1 MSDRLPVLKT
11 YKLYI
16 GGKFPRTESGRYF
29 PLRTKTGDLVANVS
43 LASRKDLRQAVQAAR
58 AATGAWAKATPF
70 LRGQILYRLSE
81 MLEDRQ
87 EQIVRELTATG
98 EVSTKTAQEEVRT
111 GIDRIV
117 YYAGWTDKFQ
127 QIAATVNPVSSPH
140 FNFSV
145 PEPIGVVGV
154 VCPPAQG
161 FLGLLSALL
170 PVIAGGNTAVVIASG
185 PSPLCAISLAE
196 ALATSD
202 LPAGVVNMLTGD
214 RSELLPHLK
223 VHMDVNALSVWDSS
237 TEEQC
242 EVRSLD
248 EDNLKRFV
256 FSTSGAAAGPQP
268 MLAFQ
273 EIKTTWH
280 PIGL

>member
-16 GGKFPRTESGRYF
+16 GGKFPRTESGRYHA
-29 PLRTKTGDLVANVS
+29 LRNQTGDLVANVS
-43 LASRKDLRQAVQAAR
+43 QASRKDLRQAVVAAR
-58 AATGAWAKATPF
+58 SAAGGWAAATPF

-81 MLEDRQ
+81 MLEERQ
-87 EQIVRELTATG
+87 EQFVRELCATG
-98 EVSTKTAQEEVRT
+98 AVTAEHAAQQVRE

-127 QIAATVNPVSSPH
+127 QIYATVNPVASPH

-154 VCPPAQG
+154 VAPPRDG
-161 FLGLLSALL
+161 FLGLLDALL
-170 PVIAGGNTAVVIASG
+170 PVLAGGNTAVVVVPLDA
-185 PSPLCAISLAE
+185 PLCAISLAE
-196 ALATSD
+196 AMATSD
-202 LPAGVVNMLTGD
+202 FPGGIVNMLTGD
-214 RSELLPHLK
+214 RAELLPHLK
-223 VHMDVNALSVWDSS
+223 AHMDVNALSVWNSPQ
-237 TEEQC
+237 EERC
-242 EVRSLD
+242 DIRRLD
-248 EDNLKRFV
+248 EDNLKRLHF
-256 FSTSGAAAGPQP
+256 FETPAEGGPESI
-268 MLAFQ
+268 LAFQ